1 MDVAMTAQARGSLR
15 ESLST
20 GSTVYA
26 ARIRRY
32 RIWMATGAIDGFQLR
47 RMGNLGDVG
56 VADAA
61 FKRRMNRLRKAFVI
75 DEEGDFFSL
84 PLLFQSLHP
93 MAGET
98 DIFRIGLAV
107 REIDLEKRRS
117 EQQKAKEEDHACFDA
132 RSSFYYRLIGF
143 SCLTFSSAKLGRRT
157 RLAKRLKSQP
167 PPVCT
172 LRTWPV
178 GEIL

>member
-26 ARIRRY
+26 ARKRRH
-32 RIWMATGAIDGFQLR
+32 RIWMATGELDRVQLR
-47 RMGNLGDVG
+47 RMGNFGDIS

-61 FKRRMNRLRKAFVI
+61 LKRRMNRLRKAVVI
-75 DEEGDFFSL
+75 DEEGDFFPL

-117 EQQKAKEEDHACFDA
+117 EQQKAKEEDH
-132 RSSFYYRLIGF
+132 
-143 SCLTFSSAKLGRRT
+143 CLFRCPKQFL
-157 RLAKRLKSQP
+157 L
-167 PPVCT
+167 
-172 LRTWPV
+172 
-178 GEIL
+178 